1 MLHLHKQQLSQPS
14 RKCTRS
20 SWKPHVLL
28 LNHARDRK
36 KYHCGI
42 PDFHI
47 LDYQFK
53 CFHFLLQGQMQHFDW
68 LNLTY
73 HCLEL
78 LRKRVTCGVLLLPL
92 TPYCGPYRQA
102 TQVYAAPTAQI
113 FHQDAV
119 KNTTSHTSHQHC
131 HSQHPATIL
140 STNYLTITQNTCTNY
155 ISMPLL
161 TKSGTSHFPLQ
172 IQ

>member
-20 SWKPHVLL
+20 SWKPHLL
-28 LNHARDRK
+28 LFNLARDRK
-36 KYHCGI
+36 KYHHGI

-78 LRKRVTCGVLLLPL
+78 LRKSVRCGVLLLPL
-92 TPYCGPYRQA
+92 TPYRGPYRQA
-102 TQVYAAPTAQI
+102 TQAYIAPTAQI
-113 FHQDAV
+113 FNQDAV
-119 KNTTSHTSHQHC
+119 KSTTSHTSHQHC

-140 STNYLTITQNTCTNY
+140 STNLSHNNTKLLYQLHKHALTN
-155 ISMPLL
+155 
-161 TKSGTSHFPLQ
+161 
-172 IQ
+172 

>member
-28 LNHARDRK
+28 LNLARDRK

-42 PDFHI
+42 PGFHI

-78 LRKRVTCGVLLLPL
+78 LRKRVRCGVLLLPL
-92 TPYCGPYRQA
+92 TPYRGPYRQA
-102 TQVYAAPTAQI
+102 IQAYAAQI
-113 FHQDAV
+113 FHQDTV
-119 KNTTSHTSHQHC
+119 KSTTSHTSHQHC
-131 HSQHPATIL
+131 HSQHSCYNIKHKF
-140 STNYLTITQNTCTNY
+140 
-155 ISMPLL
+155 IS
-161 TKSGTSHFPLQ
+161 Q
-172 IQ
+172 